1 MRLSAAVK
9 LKDGK
14 ENRENAG
21 SACVL
26 RSLDKEFA
34 LKRAVLF
41 TRDALIHIVGKKK
54 DEKVSVVLA
63 SVDSALKEHEPTC
76 SVRW

>member
-1 MRLSAAVK
+1 VRLSAAVK

-26 RSLDKEFA
+26 RSWLDKEFA

-41 TRDALIHIVGKKK
+41 TRDALIHILGKKQMK
-54 DEKVSVVLA
+54 KLVWCW
-63 SVDSALKEHEPTC
+63 HQ
-76 SVRW
+76 

>member
-1 MRLSAAVK
+1 VRLSATVK
-9 LKDGK
+9 LNDAK

-26 RSLDKEFA
+26 RSLDKKFA

-41 TRDALIHIVGKKK
+41 TRDAVIHIPGEKKQMK
-54 DEKVSVVLA
+54 KLMCCW
-63 SVDSALKEHEPTC
+63 HQ
-76 SVRW
+76 